1 MRIPV
6 TLTYAE
12 VEKRHP
18 QELKRLIEQLRKS
31 KSKHKDADPTG
42 MTFEYNYAMRCEGF
56 TGAQVLDHLSGVKPL
71 PERKKF
77 VTVEDSPLAKIGAD
91 GKPERFELYV
101 GGMELANGYS
111 EQDDWRIQQE
121 AFERQGVVDEDF
133 IEALKY
139 GLPPTFGVGIGID
152 RLIML
157 LTGRNIKEIL

>member
-31 KSKHKDADPTG
+31 KSKQKDADPTG

-77 VTVEDSPLAKIGAD
+77 VTVEEKVAD
-91 GKPERFELYV
+91 WMERATPV
-101 GGMELANGYS
+101 N
-111 EQDDWRIQQE
+111 
-121 AFERQGVVDEDF
+121 
-133 IEALKY
+133 
-139 GLPPTFGVGIGID
+139 
-152 RLIML
+152 
-157 LTGRNIKEIL
+157 LTGKLGRWYGCERVPNPPELEENFRLDAEREVAEEQRRASLTDEEREAETQEILRQLSGMGGFVGFRIG